1 MRDYTVDSQ
10 STLNEFSRH
19 HRSRYRYQSP
29 ISPRPFAVRPRQME
43 PESAP
48 LEFLKEPPLSL
59 DPSQK
64 VRQTP
69 KIQLEEVVRIVFTRC
84 GGELV
89 D

>member
-1 MRDYTVDSQ
+1 MNFPATIALDIGTG
-10 STLNEFSRH
+10 
-19 HRSRYRYQSP
+19 QSP

-48 LEFLKEPPLSL
+48 LEFLKEPLLSL

-69 KIQLEEVVRIVFTRC
+69 KIQLEEVVRIGFTRC

-89 D
+89 RVSTRLIPK